1 MINLKSILWLLPL
14 SLLVSPLLY
23 GENLPDKWY
32 KGTIQATAIELQQVG
47 DSLHIQVLYDLDK
60 IKVSSNH
67 SIELIP
73 VLIAA
78 NHQLKLPEIS
88 VKGRSNF
95 QNLKRKLALMNTQ
108 ERDFYLS
115 EAPYCV
121 VKGYGITEE
130 KQIRYFLVIPF
141 ESWMKDARLDIKKE
155 VMGCCKPGKLLSAF
169 PLFGTVTL
177 EQPPVPYHIVPHIS
191 YVRPQVEPVKKR
203 EMSCEA
209 FLDFVVSKTIIRPD
223 YMNNPVELEKI
234 SSMLT
239 EVKNDTTITIRGISV
254 VGYASPEGSTLFN
267 KRLSEGRAKTLVD
280 YLLPRFP
287 FAEELYK
294 VEYGGENWDGLRQ
307 MVAASDMTEKEG
319 ILHIIDHIPVA
330 INYHTNTSRKKS
342 LMLYKQGNP
351 YRFMLHEY
359 YPHLRKAICK
369 IEYDVQNFNIEQAK
383 LLIHSRPKNL
393 SLNEIYLVA
402 LTYKNGSP
410 EFIELFEKAVSLFP
424 DDKVANLNAASAA
437 LSRGDIAL
445 AEKHLKKAKIS
456 APEYENAVGVLYLL
470 KGDYEQA
477 KQHLNKAAESGLE
490 QAYFNLEELNKKE
503 EDIRSMSKLD
513 Y

>member
-78 NHQLKLPEIS
+78 NHQLELPEIS
-88 VKGRSNF
+88 VKGHSNF

-108 ERDFYLS
+108 ERDFYQS
-115 EAPYCV
+115 EAPYYV

-130 KQIRYFLVIPF
+130 KQIRYSLVIPF

-155 VMGCCKPGKLLSAF
+155 VMGCCKPGKLLSTF

-234 SSMLT
+234 SSMLA
-239 EVKNDTTITIRGISV
+239 EVRNDTTITIRGISV
-254 VGYASPEGSTLFN
+254 IGYASPEGSVLFN
-267 KRLSEGRAKTLVD
+267 KQLSEGRAKALVN

-287 FAEELYK
+287 FSKELYK
-294 VEYGGENWDGLRQ
+294 VEYGGENWEGLRK
-307 MVAASDMTEKEG
+307 MVAESDMAEKDG
-319 ILHIIDHIPVA
+319 ILHIIDHIPVE
-330 INYHTNTSRKKS
+330 INYRTNTSRKKS

-351 YRFMLHEY
+351 YRFMLREY

-369 IEYDVQNFNIEQAK
+369 IE
-383 LLIHSRPKNL
+383 
-393 SLNEIYLVA
+393 
-402 LTYKNGSP
+402 
-410 EFIELFEKAVSLFP
+410 
-424 DDKVANLNAASAA
+424 
-437 LSRGDIAL
+437 
-445 AEKHLKKAKIS
+445 
-456 APEYENAVGVLYLL
+456 
-470 KGDYEQA
+470 
-477 KQHLNKAAESGLE
+477 
-490 QAYFNLEELNKKE
+490 
-503 EDIRSMSKLD
+503 
-513 Y
+513 

>member
-78 NHQLKLPEIS
+78 NHQLELPEIS
-88 VKGRSNF
+88 VKGHSNF

-108 ERDFYLS
+108 ERDFYQS
-115 EAPYCV
+115 EAPYYV

-130 KQIRYFLVIPF
+130 KQIRYSLVIPF

-155 VMGCCKPGKLLSAF
+155 VMGCCKPGKLLSTF
-169 PLFGTVTL
+169 TLFGTVTL

-234 SSMLT
+234 SSMLA
-239 EVKNDTTITIRGISV
+239 EVRNDTTITIRGISV
-254 VGYASPEGSTLFN
+254 IGYASPEGSVLFN
-267 KRLSEGRAKTLVD
+267 KQLSEGRAKALVN

-287 FAEELYK
+287 FSKELYK
-294 VEYGGENWDGLRQ
+294 VEYGGENWEGLRK
-307 MVAASDMTEKEG
+307 MVAESDMAEKDG
-319 ILHIIDHIPVA
+319 ILHIIDHIPVE
-330 INYHTNTSRKKS
+330 INYRTNTSRKKS
-342 LMLYKQGNP
+342 LMLYK
-351 YRFMLHEY
+351 H
-359 YPHLRKAICK
+359 
-369 IEYDVQNFNIEQAK
+369 FNIEQAK
-383 LLIHSRPKNL
+383 VLIHSRPQNL

-410 EFIELFEKAVSLFP
+410 EFIELFETAVSVFP
-424 DDKVANLNAASAA
+424 DDKIANLNAASAA
-437 LSRGDIAL
+437 LSRKDTLL
-445 AEKHLKKAKIS
+445 AEKYLKRAETS
-456 APEYENAVGVLYLL
+456 TPEYENAVGVLHLL
-470 KGDYEQA
+470 RGDYEQA
-477 KQHLNKAAESGLE
+477 KLHLNKAAESGLK
-490 QAYFNLEELNKKE
+490 QANLNLEELAKKE
-503 EDIRSMSKLD
+503 ENIELMSKLD

>member
-1 MINLKSILWLLPL
+1 
-14 SLLVSPLLY
+14 
-23 GENLPDKWY
+23 
-32 KGTIQATAIELQQVG
+32 
-47 DSLHIQVLYDLDK
+47 
-60 IKVSSNH
+60 
-67 SIELIP
+67 
-73 VLIAA
+73 
-78 NHQLKLPEIS
+78 
-88 VKGRSNF
+88 
-95 QNLKRKLALMNTQ
+95 
-108 ERDFYLS
+108 
-115 EAPYCV
+115 
-121 VKGYGITEE
+121 
-130 KQIRYFLVIPF
+130 
-141 ESWMKDARLDIKKE
+141 
-155 VMGCCKPGKLLSAF
+155 MGCCKPGKLLSTF

-234 SSMLT
+234 SSMLA
-239 EVKNDTTITIRGISV
+239 EVRNDTTITIRGISV
-254 VGYASPEGSTLFN
+254 IGYASPEGSVLFN
-267 KRLSEGRAKTLVD
+267 KQLSEGRAKALVN

-287 FAEELYK
+287 FSEELYK
-294 VEYGGENWDGLRQ
+294 VEYGGENWEGLRK
-307 MVAASDMTEKEG
+307 MVAESDMAEKDR
-319 ILHIIDHIPVA
+319 ILHIIDHIPVE
-330 INYHTNTSRKKS
+330 INYRTNTSRKKS

-351 YRFMLHEY
+351 YRFMLREY

-383 LLIHSRPKNL
+383 VLIHSRPQNL

-424 DDKVANLNAASAA
+424 DDKIANLNAASAA
-437 LSRGDIAL
+437 LSREDIAL
-445 AEKHLKKAKIS
+445 AEKYLKKAEIS

-470 KGDYEQA
+470 KSDYKQA
-477 KQHLNKAAESGLE
+477 KLHLIKAAESGLE

-503 EDIRSMSKLD
+503 EDIRSMTKLD